1 MIASL
6 TRRTALAALALA
18 AAPLTLARAAEPVR
32 IGFSLS
38 QTGLFAQASV
48 SQGNA
53 YALWKDQVNA
63 AGGLDVGGTKRPVA
77 FVTYDD
83 QSNPAQAVRIYEK
96 LITDDKVD
104 LLLAPWGTPFQLALA
119 PVTEKFKFPLVGNSA
134 ASVQL
139 RKIKPGYI
147 WFPTS
152 AIPDKMGPEL
162 AGLMKKQGVTSAAV
176 IANVLPFSKEVKS
189 FLLPALAK
197 EGIKVVYDQ
206 DYPPDIKDMTTLLDA
221 AKKATPDAT
230 IALSYPSDSV
240 MFARQAKE
248 LGFLTPFT
256 FALVGPAMDFFGKA
270 LGATAADHIVTIGH
284 WSPNRAEW
292 PRGKAFFDAFK
303 AKFNE
308 IPDHL
313 DSALAYTS
321 CEILQ
326 QAVAKAGM
334 DKEALRAAIAGG
346 TFDTINGPIKFNGVE
361 NASTPT
367 AFLERQGDGIDLVYP
382 ASIATAPFQPKTSW

>member
-1 MIASL
+1 MTGSL
-6 TRRTALAALALA
+6 TRRTILAALAMTT
-18 AAPLTLARAAEPVR
+18 APLAHAWAADPVR

-38 QTGLFAQASV
+38 QTGMFAQASV

-53 YALWKDQVNA
+53 YTLWKEQVNA
-63 AGGLDVGGTKRPVA
+63 AGGLDVGGTKRPVT

-119 PVTEKFKFPLVGNSA
+119 PVTEKYKFPMVGNSA

-139 RKIKPGYI
+139 RKVKPGYI

-152 AIPDKMGPEL
+152 AIPDKVGPEL
-162 AGLMKKQGVTSAAV
+162 AALMKKEGVTTAAV
-176 IANVLPFSKEVKS
+176 ISNVLPFSKEVKS

-206 DYPPDIKDMTTLLDA
+206 DYPPDIKDMTTMLDA
-221 AKKATPDAT
+221 AKKAAPGAM

-248 LGFLTPFT
+248 LSLVTPFT
-256 FALVGPAMDFFGKA
+256 FALVGPAMDFFPKA
-270 LGATAADHIVTIGH
+270 LGAAAANDIVTVGH
-284 WSPNRAEW
+284 WSPNRTEW
-292 PRGKAFFDAFK
+292 PKGKPFYDAYL
-303 AKFNE
+303 AKFGE

-326 QAVAKAGM
+326 QAVAKAGL
-334 DKEALRAAIAGG
+334 DKEALRAAITGG
-346 TFDTINGPIKFNGVE
+346 TFDTINGPIKFTGVE
-361 NASTPT
+361 NDTTPT
-367 AFLERQGDGIDLVYP
+367 AFLETQGKSIDLIWP
-382 ASIATAPFQPKTSW
+382 SSIATATFQAKTAW